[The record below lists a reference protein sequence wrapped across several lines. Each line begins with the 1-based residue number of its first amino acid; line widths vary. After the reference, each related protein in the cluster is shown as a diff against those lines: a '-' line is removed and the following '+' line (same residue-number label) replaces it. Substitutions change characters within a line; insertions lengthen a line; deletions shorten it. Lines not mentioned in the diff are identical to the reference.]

1 MPFDFVVLKDNLNFQ
16 ISISYSH
23 TIGTRVRLSL
33 MRSISKR
40 QKEHDANAVC
50 SVSSFTARPML
61 RVGGKDTGT
70 RFLTFVDAVLGFKHL
85 LTQED
90 IDKAASLCQNLKGH
104 LKSRFI
110 VISDDR
116 TPPPPP
122 QSKKRQ
128 FSDIADVGNNDQLSK
143 RVQHPSRPSSR
154 TAPGVAVGPAGSS
167 VFSPS
172 AFPPLVPSVH
182 QLPSFPPPQQQLYPA
197 PGSSQYSQLPSFQSQ
212 LQQVQPVGQIQ
223 VQAVVH
229 QPGYFTNPE
238 DLSQLTASGS
248 VASDVFKV
256 VSGRGGRRQSQR
268 MISSE
273 ISGVRGVKP
282 HKKTNAN
289 VKQSSQSAPPLQGL
303 TEELEAELNKSDSST
318 STVMDVNDQQDIQ
331 EI

>member
-116 TPPPPP
+116 T
-122 QSKKRQ
+122 
-128 FSDIADVGNNDQLSK
+128 DVGNNDQLSK

-154 TAPGVAVGPAGSS
+154 TAPSVAVGPAGSS

-197 PGSSQYSQLPSFQSQ
+197 PGSSQYPQLPGFQSQ

-238 DLSQLTASGS
+238 DLNQLTASGS
-248 VASDVFKV
+248 VASDDFKV